1 MNPTCEA
8 LMFPSETRVLIVDDL
23 KTIRNILSE
32 ILKKI
37 GLKKVDQ
44 CGDGKQALVQLKKA
58 SQEGDPFGLIICDW
72 NMPELTGLELLNAK
86 NNDNDLKN
94 TPFLM
99 VTIESEKDYVLKA
112 IAMGVDDFVVKPFN
126 EQIITKK
133 LENVWERTQGKQ
145 V

>member
-1 MNPTCEA
+1 THLLEGED
-8 LMFPSETRVLIVDDL
+8 MFPENTRVLIVDDL

-37 GLKKVDQ
+37 GLTNIDQ
-44 CGDGKQALVQLKKA
+44 CGDGKQALIRLKEA
-58 SQEGDPFGLIICDW
+58 AQEGNPFGLIICDW

-86 NNDNDLKN
+86 NNDPELKS

-133 LENVWERTQGKQ
+133 LKNVWERAQARQ
-145 V
+145 A

>member
-1 MNPTCEA
+1 
-8 LMFPSETRVLIVDDL
+8 MFPSETRVLIVDDL

-133 LENVWERTQGKQ
+133 LENVWERTQGKL
-145 V
+145 

>member
-1 MNPTCEA
+1 
-8 LMFPSETRVLIVDDL
+8 MFPSETRVLIVDDL